1 MSQAA
6 EAVDP
11 IPTPDL
17 RCYSF
22 HSVKGGVGKTTFSLL
37 TALYHAVIR
46 REKTLL
52 IDMDLTGTSLADVLP
67 LEAPNFQAE
76 TAQSPTNPHT
86 PIEPLQH
93 APTDFLSRE
102 ETLRRIRNRH
112 ENGHDLSRT
121 QPSPARWRSND
132 VPFINDFLLYAG
144 SHWDASHE
152 AHPEAFAWRY
162 CLDSHLD
169 EPYPLLRISPSSAL
183 PPDLYQLLPLIY
195 DEPYACFVESR
206 LEWFIH
212 QVLSRTSYQVLVFDT
227 PPSIPGLSR
236 SVLSL
241 GLRLPRLRVQPDL
254 AALAPGG
261 GTPPMLL
268 QRRICWHPCLVTTGD
283 LQDLRAVERWHDE
296 ASLEE
301 QEQLRIL
308 VNRLSKPDMLERQLR
323 KLMPVTERT
332 REIDSPQAHRLEPNA
347 YPILFDE
354 RTAFNLFLEGHLP
367 ESSAQTLEEMIRW
380 LMTEPG
386 RSSAH
391 PSRPDLAEFMR

>member
-1 MSQAA
+1 MSLAA
-6 EAVDP
+6 EAVEP

-67 LEAPNFQAE
+67 LEAPDFQPVIA
-76 TAQSPTNPHT
+76 ASLKNSHKPL
-86 PIEPLQH
+86 EPLQH
-93 APTDFLSRE
+93 TPTDFLSRE

-112 ENGHDLSRT
+112 ENGHAQSKT
-121 QPSPARWRSND
+121 QSSPARWRSED

-144 SHWDASHE
+144 SHWDASQE

-162 CLDSHLD
+162 RLDSDLE

-212 QVLSRTSYQVLVFDT
+212 QVLSRTSYRVLVFDT

-241 GLRLPRLRVQPDL
+241 GLRLPRLREQPDS

-268 QRRICWHPCLVTTGD
+268 QRNICWHPCLVTTGD

-296 ASLEE
+296 ATLEE
-301 QEQLRIL
+301 QAQLRIL

-332 REIDSPQAHRLEPNA
+332 REIDSPQAHRLESNA
-347 YPILFDE
+347 FPIPFDE

-367 ESSAQTLEEMIRW
+367 ETSAQALEEMIVW
-380 LMTEPG
+380 LMAG
-386 RSSAH
+386 RRGQNGQSSQ
-391 PSRPDLAEFMR
+391 PELTQFL